1 MVEATYFKIDIA
13 REYLDAAINFF
24 LARDNLFCAIHLAAA
39 AEELFGAH
47 LPKPERIFTIALR
60 AERAFILEN
69 PMLPEAL
76 SDADVNKKARKN
88 VNEWSNKVKHM
99 DDGES
104 STLEVDPAFPALDFL
119 PALGSIQNRR
129 RLEELRESP
138 QWLETP
144 L

>member
-104 STLEVDPAFPALDFL
+104 STLEVDPAFA
-119 PALGSIQNRR
+119 AEHHIEQA
-129 RLEELRESP
+129 
-138 QWLETP
+138 
-144 L
+144 